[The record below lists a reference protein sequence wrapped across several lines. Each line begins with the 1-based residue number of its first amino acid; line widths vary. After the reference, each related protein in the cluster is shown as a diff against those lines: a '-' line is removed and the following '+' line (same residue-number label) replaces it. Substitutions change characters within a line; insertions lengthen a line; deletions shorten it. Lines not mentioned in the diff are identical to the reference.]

1 LAIAGIGVSEILN
14 VLFSTK
20 LYKATQGRTA
30 RRLTMWAVTLMVLFA
45 CVRFCSMPFLGWG
58 VLSEPFYRGL
68 VAIAIGFIGFWF
80 SFRLVHL
87 PLFADFLVS
96 VEGEMLKVYW
106 PSKPELTSSTKV
118 VLAFFV
124 MLSVTIFAFDI
135 FWQVVFKWIHVLPW

>member
-1 LAIAGIGVSEILN
+1 M
-14 VLFSTK
+14 FSVK

-30 RRLTMWAVTLMVLFA
+30 RRLTMWAVTLMLVFA
-45 CVRFCSMPFLGWG
+45 CARFYGMPFSGYP
-58 VLSEPFYRGL
+58 VFSDPFYRGL
-68 VAIAIGFIGFWF
+68 IAIAFALIGFWF

-87 PLFADFLVS
+87 PAFADFLVS

-106 PSKPELTSSTKV
+106 PSKAELVSSTKV